1 MRLGE
6 KTLKLLREQ
15 NKKQSDLADAIGA
28 GTSTVAGWKY
38 ENRNPSSDM
47 IVPICKFLGISPNEL
62 LEYESLPI
70 LGNNDRAIKSCV
82 CADDDERFLISTF
95 RDLDPPG
102 KRYLLGSAETERRRV
117 LSEGIDHVI
126 TVNPSVQEPAP
137 RHVSYTKKR
146 PSTRNGRKAV
156 LGDAAAGVP
165 IEAVPD
171 TDGSTVSV
179 QSK

>member
-70 LGNNDRAIKSCV
+70 LGNNDRATTTSRDEHFL
-82 CADDDERFLISTF
+82 DDQHDQRGV
-95 RDLDPPG
+95 RLDC
-102 KRYLLGSAETERRRV
+102 L
-117 LSEGIDHVI
+117 
-126 TVNPSVQEPAP
+126 
-137 RHVSYTKKR
+137 
-146 PSTRNGRKAV
+146 
-156 LGDAAAGVP
+156 
-165 IEAVPD
+165 
-171 TDGSTVSV
+171 
-179 QSK
+179 